1 MISNVNRIGRFTS
14 SKIHVLLGTGSRPM
28 TEEELKAHK
37 LENPKSQKRN
47 IDDGFS
53 AGALTYI
60 KQRRAERSLGRSI
73 DTNFY
78 NQAMSWGKCME
89 AYLFWKKGLL
99 GFEYSLA
106 SKETILHPKYNFF
119 AGSPDLITEQ
129 FGAEI
134 KCYYPENFYNY
145 SSCLLMEDINLLKDE
160 FKQEYWQIV
169 ANSCI
174 LEKEYGEAIAF
185 MPTESQL
192 IEVREILES
201 TDFIEKYIKD
211 DQWKYRFIYEKPIE
225 ELPFIS
231 NKSAYPSLVK
241 FMFKI
246 PQDDKD
252 LLIKRITEAEELCV
266 SSKRL

>member
-28 TEEELKAHK
+28 TEEELKNHK
-37 LENPKSQKRN
+37 LENPKSQKKN

-78 NQAMSWGKCME
+78 NQAMSWGKFCE
-89 AYLFWKKGLL
+89 AYLYWKEGLL
-99 GFEYSLA
+99 GFEYSLT
-106 SKETILHPKYNFF
+106 SQESMLHPEYPFW
-119 AGSPDLITEQ
+119 AGSPDLKKKDC
-129 FGAEI
+129 GSEI

-145 SSCLLMEDINLLKDE
+145 SSVLILEDLEKLKKD
-160 FKQEYWQIV
+160 FKEEYWQIV
-169 ANSCI
+169 SNACI
-174 LEKEYGEAIAF
+174 MGFDKGEAIAF

-192 IEVREILES
+192 IEMRRLIEY
-201 TDFIEKYIKD
+201 TDFIEKKMND

-225 ELPFIS
+225 ELPYIPDGIE
-231 NKSAYPSLVK
+231 YPNLVK
-241 FMFKI
+241 FEFEI
-246 PQDDKD
+246 PKEDKE
-252 LLIKRITEAEELCV
+252 LLTKRVIEAEEYLI
-266 SSKRL
+266 SGKLI

>member
-14 SKIHVLLGTGSRPM
+14 SKIHVLMTYGNRPM

-47 IDDGFS
+47 IEDGFG

-60 KQRRAERSLGRSI
+60 KQRRAERSLVRSI

-78 NQAMSWGKCME
+78 NQSMAWGKCME
-89 AYLFWKKGLL
+89 AYLYWEKGLL
-99 GFEYSLA
+99 GFEYSLT
-106 SKETILHPKYNFF
+106 SQETLLHPEYNFF
-119 AGSPDLITEQ
+119 SGSPDLITEH
-129 FGAEI
+129 FGSEI

-145 SSCLLMEDINLLKDE
+145 SSCLLMKDVDLLKKE
-160 FKQEYWQIV
+160 FKEEFWQIV

-192 IEVREILES
+192 IEVRRLIEE
-201 TDFIEKYIKD
+201 TDFIEKYVKD

-225 ELPFIS
+225 ELPYIPNS
-231 NKSAYPSLVK
+231 SQYPSLVK
-241 FMFKI
+241 FKFKI
-246 PQDDKD
+246 PQEDKD
-252 LLIKRITEAEELCV
+252 LLIKRILEAEELCV
-266 SSKRL
+266 SGKKL